1 MALSRPRFAVIAIVV
16 SGSPLATVRL
26 STPAW
31 DAGAIA
37 LAAGPLAAC
46 CCCRRCRCRRPRLC
60 CSPAPLRGPQRPA
73 SPYPAAHASGCSHI
87 RSACTLVPGPL
98 LEGCEMDM
106 ALLLRMQCQTQG
118 LPARAIRVSCMCA
131 SPGEAACGQLQCVWL
146 PKRARPALRVVVP
159 CPPALCSS
167 RWLTCSSY
175 CPAHS
180 MPCPVA
186 PVLPSSTA
194 PATSLREAVTIPAY
208 VAFAVA
214 HATHCCTEAI
224 CVQHAHVLA

>member
-1 MALSRPRFAVIAIVV
+1 MALSRPRFAVVAIVV

-60 CSPAPLRGPQRPA
+60 CSPAPLQGPQRPA

-146 PKRARPALRVVVP
+146 PKRARDGSPRRCRMAYEYASPRISNCVADGTAVIMADVPGDRRTSKWRRCSSELGDCRALRNR
-159 CPPALCSS
+159 S
-167 RWLTCSSY
+167 R
-175 CPAHS
+175 
-180 MPCPVA
+180 
-186 PVLPSSTA
+186 
-194 PATSLREAVTIPAY
+194 
-208 VAFAVA
+208 
-214 HATHCCTEAI
+214 
-224 CVQHAHVLA
+224 